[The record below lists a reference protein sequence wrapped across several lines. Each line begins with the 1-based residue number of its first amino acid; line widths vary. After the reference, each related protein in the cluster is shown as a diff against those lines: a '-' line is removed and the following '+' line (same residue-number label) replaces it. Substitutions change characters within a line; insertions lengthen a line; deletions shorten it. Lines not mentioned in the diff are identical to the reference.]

1 MRINP
6 DEIHIHDPEWLDVL
20 YTRAPKVGLR
30 HGTSAIFTEIDSI
43 QSVRDKYEPAARMT
57 GMPKS
62 SQCNLSTSKAST
74 DILWLAFGTVS
85 HEIHRKRRSAISPLF
100 SKGAIKA
107 SETMIYEQAE
117 LLCISLRNQ
126 LDQNGTAEMRT
137 NFTAWSTDVI
147 SILAFPKPLHL
158 LEDLQAAVDY
168 HLTTKASMLLTPLQ
182 KQFPWLIETAW
193 KLPQA
198 LVQVM
203 SPDLARSVALYRV
216 RPKVFLI
223 TLKSRGNGALL
234 ISIDFRTC

>member
-6 DEIHIHDPEWLDVL
+6 NEIHIHDPEWLDVL

-30 HGTSAIFTEIDSI
+30 HGSSACLTETDSN

-62 SQCNLSTSKAST
+62 SQYNLLTSEAST
-74 DILWLAFGTVS
+74 DTLWLVFGTVS
-85 HEIHRKRRSAISPLF
+85 HDLHRKRRAAISPLF

-117 LLCISLRNQ
+117 LLCISLEKQ
-126 LDQNGTAEMRT
+126 LDQDGIAEMRT
-137 NFTAWSTDVI
+137 NFTAWATDVI

-193 KLPQA
+193 TLPLA
-198 LVQVM
+198 LVRVM
-203 SPDLARSVALYRV
+203 SPDLARSVVLYRV

-223 TLKSRGNGALL
+223 TLKSRGQC
-234 ISIDFRTC
+234 SVVDVD